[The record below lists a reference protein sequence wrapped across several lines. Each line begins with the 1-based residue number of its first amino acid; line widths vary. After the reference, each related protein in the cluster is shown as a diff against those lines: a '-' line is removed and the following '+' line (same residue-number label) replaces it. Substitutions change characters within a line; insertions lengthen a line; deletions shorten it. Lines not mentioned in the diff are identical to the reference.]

1 MAKNI
6 LIFADGT
13 GQIGGIRPDQR
24 MTNIYKLY
32 RAMRSGSDSPID
44 PRLQVA
50 FYDPGIGTATSDGRV
65 NVSVWDRIRSVLS
78 MITGLGF
85 SGNVIDCYESI
96 LKCYE
101 PGDRI
106 YLFGFSRGGYTAR
119 AVANVL
125 NLCGVPRED
134 GRGAPLPRAGK
145 QLRRIAEEAVLRVY
159 NHGAGKDRKLF
170 FEQREQLARE
180 FRLKYQAGAHPDR
193 GDVYPEGIAVFD
205 AVAALGFPVRVR
217 LTLIAIASLVSLA
230 MMTGIAYLL
239 SRLLNVSFLI
249 LALLSC
255 AALVVG
261 LLAVLHKNLGH
272 SAPVSV
278 PEPKKR
284 HWAIWSSEHYDLDL
298 DGRTEFVRHALA
310 IDEDRKSFARVG
322 WGRKGCDYGTCVRT
336 GRHRYVQMWFAGNHS
351 DIGGSYP
358 EEESR
363 LSDITLDWMLGE
375 LQAHDAGLQF
385 DVSKLQRF
393 PDALGVQHSAL
404 ADWADAHPRVAGL
417 IKRHAGGG
425 RVLPEIAE
433 LHPSVLERL
442 HAPEVLHRD
451 LKRPYRPDNLK
462 MVAMARDVF
471 VEGCDCP
478 TSINTGLGQ

>member
-65 NVSVWDRIRSVLS
+65 NVSLWDRIRSVLS

-85 SGNVIDCYESI
+85 SGNVIDCYEAI
-96 LKCYE
+96 LKYYE

-125 NLCGVPRED
+125 NMCGVPLED
-134 GRGAPLPRAGK
+134 GQGAPLPRAGK
-145 QLRRIAEEAVLRVY
+145 QLRRISEEAVMHVY
-159 NHGAGKDRKLF
+159 NHGAGRDRKLF
-170 FEQREQLARE
+170 LEQREQLARE

-193 GDVYPEGIAVFD
+193 GEVYPEGIAVFD

-217 LTLIAIASLVSLA
+217 LTLIAIASIVLLA
-230 MMTGIAYLL
+230 MMTGIASLL
-239 SRLLNVSFLI
+239 SHLGDVSFPI
-249 LALLSC
+249 
-255 AALVVG
+255 
-261 LLAVLHKNLGH
+261 LAVLMCVALVLCVLAVLQKNLGH
-272 SAPVSV
+272 TAPDSV

-322 WGRKGCDYGTCVRT
+322 WGRKGCDYGKCERT
-336 GRHRYVQMWFAGNHS
+336 GRHRFVQMWFAGNHS

-363 LSDITLDWMLGE
+363 LSDITLDWMLDE
-375 LQAHDAGLQF
+375 LQAHDPALQI
-385 DVSKLQRF
+385 DTSRLRRF
-393 PDALGVQHSAL
+393 PHALGVQHSAL
-404 ADWADAHPRVAGL
+404 ADWADALPRFAGL
-417 IKRHAGGG
+417 IRRYAGGG
-425 RVLPEIAE
+425 RALPVIAE
-433 LHPSVLERL
+433 LHSSVLERL
-442 HAPEVLHRD
+442 RAPEVLHRD
-451 LKRPYRPDNLK
+451 LKRPYRPGNLK
-462 MVAMARDVF
+462 EVATARDVY
-471 VEGCDCP
+471 CSNSDDP
-478 TSINTGLGQ
+478 TPINTGIVQ